1 MEVTLPH
8 LFRYRV
14 RFRECDPMGIVYHAH
29 YVDWFEYARTEALR
43 EIGLPY
49 KEVSENGITL
59 PVVDLAL
66 KFHTSA
72 RYDDEILVETTPS
85 LSSSSLRLT
94 CSYRIL
100 RASDNHLL
108 VSGHVTLCFLQEG
121 KTRPVPAPLLLQ
133 RLLTGDAHE

>member
-1 MEVTLPH
+1 
-8 LFRYRV
+8 
-14 RFRECDPMGIVYHAH
+14 MGIVYHAH

-49 KEVSENGITL
+49 KEISENGITL

-121 KTRPVPAPLLLQ
+121 KTRPVPAPLMLQ
-133 RLLTGDAHE
+133 QLLTGDSHE

>member
-1 MEVTLPH
+1 
-8 LFRYRV
+8 
-14 RFRECDPMGIVYHAH
+14 MGIVYHAH